1 MTIISPPS
9 TDPGDI
15 ASAPPSPDALAMIA
29 TAQHEWETKERTRS
43 TITVFAFVM
52 AAMALVAS
60 AVAWGFASNADTH
73 RVAATAAPAQ
83 TAYASA
89 QFDVSLGEFSVGL
102 PAGTFTA
109 GVKTLRIS
117 NPGKMQHELLVF
129 HPSAGIDPNH
139 LPVGPDGNVDEEA
152 PGINKVSDGD
162 NIDPGGSQTRS
173 LDLSQPGTYVFV
185 CNLPAH
191 YKLGMHTVVNVLAPT
206 TAPSA

>member
-1 MTIISPPS
+1 MTIISPPA
-9 TDPGDI
+9 TDPGDVT
-15 ASAPPSPDALAMIA
+15 AAPPTPEALAM
-29 TAQHEWETKERTRS
+29 TTNAQHEWENKEQTRS
-43 TITVFAFVM
+43 TIAVFAFVM

-60 AVAWGFASNADTH
+60 VIAWGFASNADTH

-89 QFDVSLGEFSVGL
+89 QIDVSLSEFSIGL
-102 PAGTFTA
+102 PAGTFTT

-129 HPSAGIDPNH
+129 HPSAGIDPNR

-173 LDLSQPGTYVFV
+173 LDLSQAGTYVFV

-191 YKLGMHTVVNVLAPT
+191 YKLGMHTVVNVVAPT
-206 TAPSA
+206 TAPPA